1 MLKSAVIRRTV
12 ALLALASLFTACRA
26 PGGWAAPAPAAV
38 PASVPAA
45 PAPKPAAPAGKDPL
59 ALQSPAAV
67 LMDAA
72 SGRVLYAKDEHA
84 RRSPASI
91 TKLMTMLLTYE
102 ALRAGRVKPDDPVV
116 TSAEAVSM
124 GGTQIYLEDG
134 ETLSLR
140 DMLRAVAIA
149 SANDAAV
156 ALAEHL
162 GGSHEQFVNLMNEK
176 ARELGMNDTQFRNST
191 GLDADGH
198 FSSAYDIALLSRH
211 LAVYFP
217 EALELTKIY
226 QDKLELP
233 HRRKDKVFALDNR
246 NKLVLFY
253 QGADG
258 LKTGFTGTSGY
269 CLAATARRGET
280 RMVAVIMGAA
290 DPKLRQ
296 AETIKLLNYGFA
308 NYRTVVLAPADKAVA
323 QVKVRRGRQEA
334 VAAVPRAAF
343 GVSIAKG
350 EEGKVQMRVDLQP
363 LEAPVARGAVIG
375 HLVASLDGREL
386 SRMDLVAATAVAR
399 ATPWSSITGTLNR
412 LFDLGR

>member
-1 MLKSAVIRRTV
+1 MLKSAVLRRSG
-12 ALLALASLFTACRA
+12 ALLLCSLLLTVSLAAA
-26 PGGWAAPAPAAV
+26 AAPRTAAAAAV
-38 PASVPAA
+38 AATPPVPTA
-45 PAPKPAAPAGKDPL
+45 KDPL

-72 SGRVLYAKDEHA
+72 SGRVLYARAEHE

-102 ALRAGRVKPDDPVV
+102 ALREGKVKADDPVV
-116 TSAEAVSM
+116 TSAEAVKM

-134 ETLSLR
+134 ETLPLR
-140 DMLRAVAIA
+140 DMLKAVAIA

-162 GGSHEQFVNLMNEK
+162 AGSHEQFVEHMNAR
-176 ARELGMNDTQFRNST
+176 ARELGMNDTQFKNST

-211 LAVYFP
+211 LALYYP
-217 EALELTKIY
+217 EALELTKVY
-226 QDKLELP
+226 QDKLQLP
-233 HRRKDKVFALDNR
+233 HRRKEKVFNLDNR

-258 LKTGFTGTSGY
+258 LKTGFTSTSGY
-269 CLAATARRGET
+269 CLAATAKRGET
-280 RMVAVIMGAA
+280 RMVAVVLGSA

-296 AETIKLLNYGFA
+296 AETIKLLNFGFA
-308 NYRTVVLAPADKAVA
+308 NYRTVVLAPAGKAQA
-323 QVKVRRGRQEA
+323 QVLVRRGRQEQ

-343 GVSIAKG
+343 GVSVAKG
-350 EEGKVQMRVDLQP
+350 EENKLQLVVEAAP
-363 LEAPVARGAVIG
+363 VEAPVARGAVVG
-375 HLVASLDGREL
+375 RLLATLDGREL
-386 SRMDLVAATAVAR
+386 GRMELVAAADVAR
-399 ATPWSSITGTLNR
+399 ATLWSSVGGLFGR
-412 LFDLGR
+412 LFDFRR